1 MHYLI
6 RSFLVWL
13 LFIPLAIA
21 NGALRDLV
29 LAPALGDM
37 LGRAISSLTL
47 SLLILGLTLF
57 MMDRLGVNTRMGYL
71 VVGAFWLILTLLFE
85 VSFFIL
91 VMGHPMDELL
101 KDYDI
106 FSGRLWLIV
115 LATTLFAPLLAAKM
129 RKRLRLN

>member
-6 RSFLVWL
+6 KSFLVWL

-29 LAPALGDM
+29 LTPALGDT
-37 LGRAISSLTL
+37 LGRAVSSLTL
-47 SLLILGLTLF
+47 SLLILGLTLLLVK
-57 MMDRLGVNTRMGYL
+57 RLGVDTRAAYL
-71 VVGAFWLILTLLFE
+71 VVGVFWLILTLLFE
-85 VSFFIL
+85 VSFALL

-106 FSGRLWLIV
+106 FRGRLWLIV
-115 LATTLFAPLLAAKM
+115 LVTMLFAPLLASKM
-129 RKRLRLN
+129 RKH